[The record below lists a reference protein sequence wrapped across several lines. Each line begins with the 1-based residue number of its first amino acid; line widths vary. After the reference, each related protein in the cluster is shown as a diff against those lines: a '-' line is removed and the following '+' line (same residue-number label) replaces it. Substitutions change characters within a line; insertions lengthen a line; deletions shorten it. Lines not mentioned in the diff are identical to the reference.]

1 MKTGTRVDLGCS
13 WLAPNTAEKS
23 AVQWAVGHPAC
34 ALLAEPR
41 CSLQHRGG
49 AMGGRAESGTLD
61 FTSTQGKL
69 GQ

>member
-1 MKTGTRVDLGCS
+1 MKAGTRVDLGCS

-23 AVQWAVGHPAC
+23 AVQWALGYPAH
-34 ALLAEPR
+34 ALLTEPR

-49 AMGGRAESGTLD
+49 AQGGWAESGMLD